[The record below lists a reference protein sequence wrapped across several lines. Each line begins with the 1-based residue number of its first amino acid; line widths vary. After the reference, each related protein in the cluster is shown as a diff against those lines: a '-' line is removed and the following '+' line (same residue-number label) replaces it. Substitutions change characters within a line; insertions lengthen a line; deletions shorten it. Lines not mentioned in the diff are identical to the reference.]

1 MKAKQTI
8 AASAAVVTAVSYWI
22 AHNLKRTVHRQQ
34 QFERKCL
41 QNELDRFEGEGGL
54 VLN

>member
-22 AHNLKRTVHRQQ
+22 AHAWKQAGQRQQ

-41 QNELDRFEGEGGL
+41 QNDLDRFEGEGGL
-54 VLN
+54 VLS